1 MKNKTKTS
9 ILPSVSNFR
18 DIGGYKN
25 TSGSTIK
32 HGMVFRSNHLHNMH
46 EPDIEKILSLKL
58 KTIIDFRSKLERENA
73 PLQKKPKLAKN
84 IEYHPITTK
93 SNSIVYNLVL
103 NGTATGKNVEKLM
116 IKSYGQY
123 VKDHKTQYKNLF
135 DKLFN
140 VENLPLVFNCSAGK
154 DRTGFGAAMILLA
167 LEVPIETIFEDYLL
181 TNDCWKPSIVFPKQI
196 NQEVK
201 KALLQAHR
209 KYLEASFAEIFKRF
223 GTVEGFLKQFLELD
237 STKRKNLE
245 KNLLH

>member
-1 MKNKTKTS
+1 M

-25 TSGSTIK
+25 TSGGTIK
-32 HGMVFRSNHLHNMH
+32 HGVVFRSNHLYNIH
-46 EPDIEKILSLKL
+46 EPDIEKIISLKL

-73 PLQKKPKLAKN
+73 PLQKKPKLAQN
-84 IEYHPITTK
+84 IEHHPITTK
-93 SNSIVYNLVL
+93 SNSIVYNLVI
-103 NGTATGKNVEKLM
+103 NGTATGKHIEKLM

-135 DKLFN
+135 DKILY

-154 DRTGFGAAMILLA
+154 DRTGFGAAMILMA

-201 KALLQAHR
+201 KALLQANR
-209 KYLEASFAEIFKRF
+209 KYLEASFTEIFNIF
-223 GTVEGFLKQFLELD
+223 GSLESFLNEFLEFN
-237 STKRKNLE
+237 TNKRKKLE
-245 KNLLH
+245 KNLLI